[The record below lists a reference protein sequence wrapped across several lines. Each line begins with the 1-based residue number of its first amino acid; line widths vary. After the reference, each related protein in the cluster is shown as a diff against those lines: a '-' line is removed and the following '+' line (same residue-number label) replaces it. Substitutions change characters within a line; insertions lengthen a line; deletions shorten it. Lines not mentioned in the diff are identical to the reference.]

1 MKIALLALLCF
12 VSSQAGVQ
20 AAEPQTYEM
29 MATLSLPAGP
39 AGVLLPADVVA
50 GDAEALAQTLRLQ
63 DATGAERKFTVLTSR
78 SSDAG
83 EVRFVEWT
91 PDDRPDDPE
100 GSRAWLLSA
109 SDVPLDALR
118 VSMDDY
124 AAGPWRAQLYKQ
136 AGGGWS
142 LVGEDQ
148 FLYAWQGGPTGSL
161 IRNTL
166 DIPHLRG
173 PFRLVVRGK
182 NSPTVASIDGTV
194 YAADHVAPLAEELSV
209 EGPIAT
215 ERGEARYT
223 IRLPG
228 MRALSGIRLHVDDA
242 IFARWVTLSGLN
254 ADSYTPAFQIER
266 AMVGDVRI
274 DETAFLDIPAGAV
287 TDRIYIDVADGRDQ
301 PLAIRGA
308 TVYSVGALLVT
319 PDAGPAPQTLYFGG
333 TEPDSGSDI
342 AIAADELARIA
353 TKLPA
358 DGVVGAVNPLFV
370 PRATREGL
378 DAPGL
383 ALNLTLWPW
392 ERVIEGA
399 PGWVRVPIGSGD
411 LAHARW
417 DRADVRVVDAA
428 GRSIPYELQRDVRE
442 VELTLGPPVRTESGS
457 DSELLIPL
465 PEGTGS
471 VRRVELR
478 TEQAVFSR
486 TVELLRDRGSMTEAL
501 RSVLWTSTGSPAP
514 LSLDVNAEVGSAL
527 LIRIQNGDD
536 APLPV
541 TGVRAWSEEG
551 ELQFRM
557 PEGGARLVYGN
568 RRASAPDFDVSM
580 VMGSRGRA
588 PIASAVLGA
597 EQRAAGVPMSS
608 LDVALVYV
616 AFGGLAIGLVALAIG
631 GLRGTP
637 VPDRDPVSPATPGA
651 PPAPSSVASPST
663 ASNQP
668 KDPNS

>member
-109 SDVPLDALR
+109 SEVPLDALR

-254 ADSYTPAFQIER
+254 ADSYTQAFQIER

-319 PDAGPAPQTLYFGG
+319 PDAGPGPQTLYFGG

-370 PRATREGL
+370 PRSTREGL

-399 PGWVRVPIGSGD
+399 PGWVRVPVGSGD
-411 LAHARW
+411 LVHARG
-417 DRADVRVVDAA
+417 DRADLRVVDAA

-442 VELTLGPPVRTESGS
+442 VELTLGQPVRTESGS

-501 RSVLWTSTGSPAP
+501 RSVLWTSSGSPAP
-514 LSLDVNAEVGSAL
+514 LSLDVNAELGSAL
-527 LIRIQNGDD
+527 RIRIQNGDD

-651 PPAPSSVASPST
+651 TPAPASFASPST

-668 KDPNS
+668 KDPTS